1 MKEQTTVNNK
11 RKRENEQNEDIFAA
25 LEKCNSTQFSS
36 CVKAILKYA
45 AYDTASSCMLL
56 NDRTVPDVEQYIAEN
71 GRNIIENL
79 TCCNSTT
86 YQSQQ
91 NFRFLPGHKT
101 TILAIPTQIREMQA
115 MKKNTLKPMAE
126 FKKLLTSKQ
135 LKELLLSKLEQNI
148 VKLGF
153 ANEPLTESQFSPVE
167 TIIVDNRM
175 EGKCRVKCFKC
186 DVSHNLVYDG
196 SWRLSNAI
204 RHYKEHQKERCRMIF
219 HLVIHTFFPKFS
231 SSLILFVA
239 TGSETDELAQENGDL
254 PLNADNSDLIK
265 QVLSGKIR
273 R

>member
-1 MKEQTTVNNK
+1 MKEQTTVNKK
-11 RKRENEQNEDIFAA
+11 RKRENEQSDDIFAA
-25 LEKCNSTQFSS
+25 LEKFNATQFPS

-71 GRNIIENL
+71 GRNLIENL

-135 LKELLLSKLEQNI
+135 LKEMLLSKLEQNI
-148 VKLGF
+148 AKLGF
-153 ANEPLTESQFSPVE
+153 ANELTEFQLSPVQ

-175 EGKCRVKCFKC
+175 KGKCRVKCFRC
-186 DVSHNLVYDG
+186 DVWHNLVYDG

-204 RHYKEHQKERCRMIF
+204 RHYKEHQDQCRMIF

-231 SSLILFVA
+231 SSLILFAA
-239 TGSETDELAQENGDL
+239 TGSEADERAQENVDL
-254 PLNADNSDLIK
+254 PQDNSDLIK
-265 QVLSGKIR
+265 RVLSGRIR